1 MGHLLKTEL
10 PELPAP
16 NVVCQRRTRDGFT
29 LIELLV
35 AVAVVALIA
44 VFGIPSFRTFV
55 INNQIKA
62 GTSDFAATLSFARSS
77 AIARATTV
85 IVCASSSGNTCPAG
99 SAWADGWLVFVDA
112 NNNGQPDN
120 GEELQVHGPL
130 GSNYSLAE
138 EASNTRISFSSLG
151 GAELG
156 GENQYTFT
164 FCGPSGATKGS
175 TVSVTTTGRTRAD
188 VQDLSDTDCDTP

>member
-16 NVVCQRRTRDGFT
+16 NVVCQRRAGDGFT

-62 GTSDFAATLSFARSS
+62 GTSDFAATLSFARSN

-130 GSNYSLAE
+130 DSNYSLAE
-138 EASNTRISFSSLG
+138 EASNAKISFSSLG
-151 GAELG
+151 GAD
-156 GENQYTFT
+156 QSTFT
-164 FCGPSGATKGS
+164 LCGPSGATKGS